1 MYSIGGRAMPGFVE
15 MKVAGIALD
24 PTNNAPIV
32 VLRDLEGKFVLPIWI
47 GIMEASAIAA
57 SLEGIRYS
65 RPMTHDLFKSVMETL
80 GVKVEKIEVVDIRD
94 NVFFALITLEYN
106 GNKVTV
112 DARPSDAIAI
122 ALRLNCAIFVAD
134 HVVKDAIRVE
144 TSKETGGK
152 VIVGFEQDKEKL
164 KEILEKMNPE
174 DFGKFKA

>member
-1 MYSIGGRAMPGFVE
+1 ME

-32 VLRDLEGKFVLPIWI
+32 VLRDLESKYVLPIWI

-57 SLEGIRYS
+57 AIEGIHYS
-65 RPMTHDLFKSVMETL
+65 RPMTHDLFKSMLEIL
-80 GVKVEKIEVVDIRD
+80 GATIERIEVVDIKD
-94 NVFFALITLEYN
+94 NVFYAIISVDYN
-106 GNKVTV
+106 GAKFKI

-122 ALRLNCAIFVAD
+122 ALRTNSGIFVASQ
-134 HVVKDAIRVE
+134 VIKDAVQVD
-144 TSKETGGK
+144 TSKDAAGK
-152 VIVGFEQDKEKL
+152 VIVGFEQDKDKL

>member
-1 MYSIGGRAMPGFVE
+1 MSSFVE

-32 VLRDLEGKFVLPIWI
+32 VLRDPDGKYILPIWI

-57 SLEGIRYS
+57 ALEGIHYS
-65 RPMTHDLFKSVMETL
+65 RPMTHDLFKSFIDSL
-80 GVKVEKIEVVDIRD
+80 GAILEKIEVVDIRD
-94 NVFFALITLEYN
+94 NVFYALITLELQ
-106 GNKVTV
+106 GNRITI

-122 ALRLNCAIFVAD
+122 ALRTKSSIFVAN
-134 HVVKDAIRVE
+134 HVIKDAIKVD
-144 TSKETGGK
+144 SLKTGAGK
-152 VIVGFEQDKEKL
+152 IMVGFEQDTEKL

>member
-1 MYSIGGRAMPGFVE
+1 MAGFVE

-32 VLRDLEGKFVLPIWI
+32 VLRDLDGKFILPIWI

-57 SLEGIRYS
+57 ALEGVQYS
-65 RPMTHDLFKSVMETL
+65 RPMTHDLFKALVDTL
-80 GVKVEKIEVVDIRD
+80 GATIEKIEVVDIRE
-94 NVFFALITLEYN
+94 NVFYALITLSHES
-106 GNKVTV
+106 GRLTV

-122 ALRLNCAIFVAD
+122 ALRTKSPIFVAN
-134 HVVKDAIRVE
+134 HVIKDAIRVDAK
-144 TSKETGGK
+144 TSAGK
-152 VIVGFEQDKEKL
+152 VMVGFEQDTEKL

>member
-1 MYSIGGRAMPGFVE
+1 MTTFME

-32 VLRDLEGKFVLPIWI
+32 VLRDLQSKYVLPIWI

-57 SLEGIRYS
+57 AIEGIHYS
-65 RPMTHDLFKSVMETL
+65 RPMTHDLFKSMLESL
-80 GVKVEKIEVVDIRD
+80 GATIERIEVVDIKD
-94 NVFFALITLEYN
+94 NVFYAIISVEYN
-106 GNKVTV
+106 GTTFKI

-122 ALRLNCAIFVAD
+122 ALRTNSGIFVASE
-134 HVVKDAIRVE
+134 VIKDAVQVDA
-144 TSKETGGK
+144 SKDTAGK
-152 VIVGFEQDKEKL
+152 VIVGFEQDKDKL

>member
-1 MYSIGGRAMPGFVE
+1 MSGFLE

-24 PTNNAPIV
+24 PGNNAPIV
-32 VLRDLEGKFVLPIWI
+32 VLRDLEGKFILPIWI

-57 SLEGIRYS
+57 SLEGVRYS
-65 RPMTHDLFKSVMETL
+65 RPMTHDLFKSLIDAL
-80 GVKVEKIEVVDIRD
+80 GVRLEKIEVVDIRD
-94 NVFFALITLEYN
+94 NVFYAIITLEQN
-106 GNKVTV
+106 GTRLTI

-122 ALRLNCAIFVAD
+122 ALRTDCSIFVAD
-134 HVVKDAIRVE
+134 HVIKEAIRVE
-144 TSKETGGK
+144 TGKESAGK

>member
-1 MYSIGGRAMPGFVE
+1 MPGFSE

-32 VLRDLEGKFVLPIWI
+32 VLRDLDGKFILPIWI

-57 SLEGIRYS
+57 ALEGVQYS
-65 RPMTHDLFKSVMETL
+65 RPMTHDLFRSLVEAL
-80 GVKVEKIEVVDIRD
+80 GTSIEKIEVVDIRD
-94 NVFFALITLEYN
+94 NVFYALITIDHGGTRL
-106 GNKVTV
+106 TI

-122 ALRLNCAIFVAD
+122 ALRTKSPIYVAD
-134 HVVKDAIRVE
+134 HVIKDAIRVD
-144 TSKETGGK
+144 TKASAGK
-152 VIVGFEQDKEKL
+152 VMVGFEQDQEKL

>member
-1 MYSIGGRAMPGFVE
+1 MSSFVE

-32 VLRDLEGKFVLPIWI
+32 VLRDLDGKFILPIWI

-57 SLEGIRYS
+57 ALEGVQYS
-65 RPMTHDLFKSVMETL
+65 RPMTHDLFKLFIDTL
-80 GVKVEKIEVVDIRD
+80 GATIEKIEVVDIRD
-94 NVFFALITLEYN
+94 NVFYALITIVL
-106 GNKVTV
+106 GNARFTI

-122 ALRLNCAIFVAD
+122 ALRSKSPVFVAN
-134 HVVKDAIRVE
+134 HVIKDAIRLDSKT
-144 TSKETGGK
+144 TSGK
-152 VIVGFEQDKEKL
+152 VMVGFEQDTEKL

>member
-1 MYSIGGRAMPGFVE
+1 MPSFIE

-32 VLRDLEGKFVLPIWI
+32 VLRDLDGRFILPIWI

-57 SLEGIRYS
+57 ALEGVQYS
-65 RPMTHDLFKSVMETL
+65 RPMTHDLFKSFIETA
-80 GVKVEKIEVVDIRD
+80 GATVEKIEVVDIRD
-94 NVFFALITLEYN
+94 NVFYALITIAQGSARL
-106 GNKVTV
+106 TI

-122 ALRLNCAIFVAD
+122 ALRTKSAIFVAA
-134 HVVKDAIRVE
+134 HVIKDAIKLD
-144 TSKETGGK
+144 SKTGAGK
-152 VIVGFEQDKEKL
+152 VMVGFEQDTEKL

>member
-1 MYSIGGRAMPGFVE
+1 MPAFLE

-24 PTNNAPIV
+24 PSNNSPIV
-32 VLRDLEGKFVLPIWI
+32 ILRDLDGKYVLPIWI

-65 RPMTHDLFKSVMETL
+65 RPMTHDLFKSMVQSL
-80 GVKVEKIEVVDIRD
+80 GVRVEKIEVVDIRD
-94 NVFFALITLEYN
+94 NVFYALITLEYN
-106 GNKVTV
+106 GNKITV

-122 ALRLNCAIFVAD
+122 ALRTNSSIYVAS
-134 HVVKDAIRVE
+134 HVVKEAIRVE
-144 TSKETGGK
+144 DSKEGSGK

>member
-1 MYSIGGRAMPGFVE
+1 MPGFLE

-32 VLRDLEGKFVLPIWI
+32 VLRDLEGKYVLPIWI

-65 RPMTHDLFKSVMETL
+65 RPMTHDLFKSMVETL

-94 NVFFALITLEYN
+94 NVFYALITLEAG
-106 GNKVTV
+106 GNRLSV

-122 ALRLNCAIFVAD
+122 ALRMNCSIFVAD
-134 HVVKDAIRVE
+134 HVVKEAIRVD
-144 TSKETGGK
+144 TGKEPTGK

-164 KEILEKMNPE
+164 KEILEKMSPE

>member
-1 MYSIGGRAMPGFVE
+1 MSTFTE

-32 VLRDLEGKFVLPIWI
+32 VMRDMEGKYILPIWI

-57 SLEGIRYS
+57 ALEGIHYS
-65 RPMTHDLFKSVMETL
+65 RPMTHDLFKNVLEHIGATL
-80 GVKVEKIEVVDIRD
+80 ERIEVVDIRD
-94 NVFFALITLEYN
+94 NVFYAVLTIEIDGKT
-106 GNKVTV
+106 VSV

-122 ALRLNCAIFVAD
+122 ALRTKSSIFVAD
-134 HVVKDAIRVE
+134 HVIKDAIRVE
-144 TSKETGGK
+144 SAKGGAGK
-152 VIVGFEQDKEKL
+152 VMVGFEQDAEKL

>member
-1 MYSIGGRAMPGFVE
+1 MTTFRE

-32 VLRDLEGKFVLPIWI
+32 VLRDLEGKYVLPIWI

-57 SLEGIRYS
+57 AIEGIHYS
-65 RPMTHDLFKSVMETL
+65 RPMTHDLFKSMLETL
-80 GVKVEKIEVVDIRD
+80 GAAIEKIEVVDIKD
-94 NVFFALITLEYN
+94 NVFYAVITIDIN
-106 GNKVTV
+106 GTQFQV

-122 ALRLNCAIFVAD
+122 ALRTQSGIFVAD
-134 HVVKDAIRVE
+134 HVIKDAIRVD
-144 TSKETGGK
+144 TSKDSAGK
-152 VIVGFEQDKEKL
+152 VIVGFEQDRDKL

>member
-1 MYSIGGRAMPGFVE
+1 MPGFLE

-24 PTNNAPIV
+24 PSNNAPIV
-32 VLRDLEGKFVLPIWI
+32 VLRDVEGKYVLPIWI

-57 SLEGIRYS
+57 SLEGVRYS
-65 RPMTHDLFKSVMETL
+65 RPMTHDLFKSLVDTL

-94 NVFFALITLEYN
+94 NVFYALITVEWD
-106 GNKVTV
+106 GNLLAI

-122 ALRLNCAIFVAD
+122 ALRMNCSIFVAD
-134 HVVKDAIRVE
+134 HVVKEAIKVD
-144 TSKETGGK
+144 TGKEPTGK
-152 VIVGFEQDKEKL
+152 VMVGFEQDKEKL

>member
-1 MYSIGGRAMPGFVE
+1 MSTFTE

-32 VLRDLEGKFVLPIWI
+32 VMRDMEGKYILPIWI

-57 SLEGIRYS
+57 ALEGIHYS
-65 RPMTHDLFKSVMETL
+65 RPMTHDLFKNVLEHIGATL
-80 GVKVEKIEVVDIRD
+80 ERIEVVDIRD
-94 NVFFALITLEYN
+94 NVFYAVLTIEIDGKT
-106 GNKVTV
+106 VSV

-122 ALRLNCAIFVAD
+122 ALRTKSSIFVAD
-134 HVVKDAIRVE
+134 HVIKDAIRVE
-144 TSKETGGK
+144 SAKGGTGK
-152 VIVGFEQDKEKL
+152 VMVGFEQDAEKL

>member
-1 MYSIGGRAMPGFVE
+1 MSSFTE

-32 VLRDLEGKFVLPIWI
+32 VLRDMEGKYILPIWI

-57 SLEGIRYS
+57 ALEGIHYS
-65 RPMTHDLFKSVMETL
+65 RPMTHDLFKNVLENIGATI
-80 GVKVEKIEVVDIRD
+80 ERIEVVDIRD
-94 NVFFALITLEYN
+94 NVFYALITVEIN
-106 GNKVTV
+106 GNRISI

-122 ALRLNCAIFVAD
+122 ALRTKSAIFVAD
-134 HVVKDAIRVE
+134 HVIKDAIRVE
-144 TSKETGGK
+144 TSKGTTGK
-152 VIVGFEQDKEKL
+152 VMVGFEQDAEKL

>member
-1 MYSIGGRAMPGFVE
+1 MTTFME

-32 VLRDLEGKFVLPIWI
+32 VLRDAQGKYVLPIWI

-57 SLEGIRYS
+57 AIEGIHYS
-65 RPMTHDLFKSVMETL
+65 RPMTHDLFKSMLDTL
-80 GVKVEKIEVVDIRD
+80 GATIEKIEVIDIKD
-94 NVFFALITLEYN
+94 NVFYALINIEIEGTQF
-106 GNKVTV
+106 KI

-122 ALRLNCAIFVAD
+122 ALRTHSQIYVAD
-134 HVVKDAIRVE
+134 HVIKDAIRVD
-144 TSKETGGK
+144 TSKDAAGK
-152 VIVGFEQDKEKL
+152 VIVGFEQNKDKL

>member
-1 MYSIGGRAMPGFVE
+1 ME

-32 VLRDLEGKFVLPIWI
+32 VLRDLQSKYVLPIWI

-57 SLEGIRYS
+57 AIEGIHYS
-65 RPMTHDLFKSVMETL
+65 RPMTHDLFKSMLESL
-80 GVKVEKIEVVDIRD
+80 GATIERIEVVDIKD
-94 NVFFALITLEYN
+94 NVFYAIISVEYN
-106 GNKVTV
+106 GTTFKI

-122 ALRLNCAIFVAD
+122 ALRTNSGIFVASE
-134 HVVKDAIRVE
+134 VIKDAVQVD
-144 TSKETGGK
+144 TSKDKAGK
-152 VIVGFEQDKEKL
+152 VIVGFEQDKDKL

>member
-1 MYSIGGRAMPGFVE
+1 MPSFVE

-32 VLRDLEGKFVLPIWI
+32 VLRDLEGKYILPIWI

-57 SLEGIRYS
+57 ALEGIHYS
-65 RPMTHDLFKSVMETL
+65 RPMTHDLFKSFIDTF
-80 GVKVEKIEVVDIRD
+80 GATIEKIEVVDIKD
-94 NVFFALITLEYN
+94 NVFYALITVEIEGKSL
-106 GNKVTV
+106 TI

-122 ALRLNCAIFVAD
+122 AIRTKSPIFVAN
-134 HVVKDAIRVE
+134 HVIKDAIKVDAMKAG
-144 TSKETGGK
+144 SGK
-152 VIVGFEQDKEKL
+152 VMVGFEQDTEKL

>member
-1 MYSIGGRAMPGFVE
+1 MPGFSE

-32 VLRDLEGKFVLPIWI
+32 VLRDLDGKFILPIWI

-57 SLEGIRYS
+57 ALEGVQYS
-65 RPMTHDLFKSVMETL
+65 RPMTHDLFRSFIETL
-80 GVKVEKIEVVDIRD
+80 GATIEKIEVVDIRD
-94 NVFFALITLEYN
+94 NVFYALITIVHGDTHL
-106 GNKVTV
+106 TI

-122 ALRLNCAIFVAD
+122 ALRTKSPIFVAD
-134 HVVKDAIRVE
+134 HVIKDAIRVDAKASA
-144 TSKETGGK
+144 SK
-152 VIVGFEQDKEKL
+152 VMVGFEQDQDKL